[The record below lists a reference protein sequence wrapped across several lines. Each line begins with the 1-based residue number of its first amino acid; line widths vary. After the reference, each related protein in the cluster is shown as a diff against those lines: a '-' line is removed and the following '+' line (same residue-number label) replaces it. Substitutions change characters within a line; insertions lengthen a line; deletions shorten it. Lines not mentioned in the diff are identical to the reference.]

1 MGVQEYLKDQ
11 GDEFTRTQQVH
22 GMPMND
28 GMDLIP
34 LYGTI
39 SRCTAAAN
47 SNFTDKERQEHGTA
61 CGWNVFFDVLTFNPF
76 GLIFK
81 GFQAV
86 TRGSKAAIKVATTAT
101 RAEAKVLEKGV
112 EVVAK
117 EERVAGKALHP
128 APLHNT
134 SHVRGN
140 LHSTIARVG
149 AKTAVAAA
157 AGLGVHEAS
166 KKWSHDTKHPTSP
179 PKPTAPPPKPT
190 LPPPPP
196 PTIVSSA
203 PTDVD
208 GQTGLLLVYLGIPVV
223 VGGGLYYYFRNRE

>member
-1 MGVQEYLKDQ
+1 MGVQEYLQGQ
-11 GDEFTRTQQVH
+11 GDEFKHTQEVH
-22 GMPMND
+22 GLPMND

-34 LYGTI
+34 LYGSI

-47 SNFTDKERQEHGTA
+47 SNFTEKERQEHGAA

-76 GLIFK
+76 GFIFK
-81 GFQAV
+81 GIQAA
-86 TRGSKAAIKVATTAT
+86 TRGSSMAIKAATAVGRT
-101 RAEAKVLEKGV
+101 EGKILEKGV

-134 SHVRGN
+134 GHVRGN
-140 LHSTIARVG
+140 LHGTIARVG

-166 KKWSHDTKHPTSP
+166 KKWSHDAEQPTSP
-179 PKPTAPPPKPT
+179 PKPTAPPPKP
-190 LPPPPP
+190 LPP
-196 PTIVSSA
+196 PTIVSTLDEKA

-208 GQTGLLLVYLGIPVV
+208 GQTGLLLIYLGIPVV